1 MSFFTTGLPTTYDC
15 GTMAVMINVEV
26 ERHGNENVGGLM
38 RRFSRKMQSS
48 GVIKRVRGLRY
59 HKRKDSDARRK
70 KEALVRIDRT
80 EKYVEMFKEG
90 RKMPSKNKRR

>member
-1 MSFFTTGLPTTYDC
+1 
-15 GTMAVMINVEV
+15 MINVEI

-48 GVIKRVRGLRY
+48 GVIKRVRNLRY
-59 HKRKDSDARRK
+59 HKRKVSDAKRK
-70 KEALVRIDRT
+70 KEALVRLERT

-90 RKMPSKNKRR
+90 RKMSSKKKRR